1 MTCPLYLQSTT
12 VVWPPASSIPSW
24 QRGCLWITATC
35 LWSIHTSKSAS
46 CSQIWESTSTR
57 PQSHSQMWSS
67 TASNP
72 QFSFQLCS
80 GVSAAIAVHRGVT
93 ETLVYRTKRQVWDS
107 LCGKEIDGWVAQHYI
122 WNIAKGHCQ
131 KLFGFFFILVQFPE
145 WKVPSSGENMT
156 WICYSWKDSVQSEKS
171 TSPLR
176 HDSSIQ
182 DWCRRCI
189 NDADTKQI
197 ALEYYRTKTCFQLFF
212 INSYFF
218 RCFSFIQCFIIF
230 WKITM
235 QSEDVRYWT

>member
-131 KLFGFFFILVQFPE
+131 KLFGFFLFSCSFLSGKRHLLGKTWHEFATVEKTVYRVRNLLHLWDMTLVY
-145 WKVPSSGENMT
+145 KTDV
-156 WICYSWKDSVQSEKS
+156 DV
-171 TSPLR
+171 
-176 HDSSIQ
+176 
-182 DWCRRCI
+182 
-189 NDADTKQI
+189 
-197 ALEYYRTKTCFQLFF
+197 ALM
-212 INSYFF
+212 
-218 RCFSFIQCFIIF
+218 
-230 WKITM
+230 M
-235 QSEDVRYWT
+235 QTPNK